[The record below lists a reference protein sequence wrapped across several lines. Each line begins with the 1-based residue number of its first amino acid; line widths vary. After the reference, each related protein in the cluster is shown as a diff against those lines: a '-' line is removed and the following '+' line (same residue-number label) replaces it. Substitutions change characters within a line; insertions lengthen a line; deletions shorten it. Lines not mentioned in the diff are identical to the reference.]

1 MLKAKWLLI
10 ACALQFALIG
20 AMFINAY
27 LPIYFGIEVKV
38 IAKGYDPR
46 DLLAGNFVWLDYGV
60 KLEKSMYA
68 EIPFNAEV
76 FVCLKG
82 SEQENFTFQEILT
95 KAPKNPLCIKTKA
108 PESDFSRL
116 SLGDI
121 EKYFTTKEKAQEMQS
136 LLAKPNNQA
145 IVTLKIFRGKAR
157 IVDLKV
163 ESIKKLSLYH
173 LDKNKSLSNDKT
185 QTIELPQQQE
195 H

>member
-10 ACALQFALIG
+10 ACGLQFALIG

-27 LPIYFGIEVKV
+27 LPIYFGTEVKV

-76 FVCLKG
+76 FVCLEKADKG
-82 SEQENFTFQEILT
+82 NFIFKEILT
-95 KAPKNPLCIKTKA
+95 KPPKNQLYIKTKA
-108 PESDFSRL
+108 PKSEFSRL
-116 SLGDI
+116 SLGGI
-121 EKYFTTKEKAQEMQS
+121 EKYFTTKDKAQEIQS

-145 IVTLKIFRGKAR
+145 IVTLKIFRGKVR

-163 ESIKKLSLYH
+163 ESH
-173 LDKNKSLSNDKT
+173 
-185 QTIELPQQQE
+185 Q
-195 H
+195 

>member
-10 ACALQFALIG
+10 ACGLQFAVIG

-27 LPIYFGIEVKV
+27 LPIYFGTEVKV

-46 DLLAGNFVWLDYGV
+46 DLLAGNFVWLNYGV
-60 KLEKSMYA
+60 ELTDTT
-68 EIPFNAEV
+68 PLNTEV
-76 FVCLKG
+76 FVSLEKT
-82 SEQENFTFQEILT
+82 SQNTFIAKEILT
-95 KAPKNPLCIKTKA
+95 KPPQNTPYLKTKTPKFRA
-108 PESDFSRL
+108 YRL
-116 SLGDI
+116 SLGGI

-163 ESIKKLSLYH
+163 ES
-173 LDKNKSLSNDKT
+173 
-185 QTIELPQQQE
+185 E
-195 H
+195 